1 MEYYRTF
8 LPRPWIIIKYRG
20 MNGVGSNN
28 IFFVNEVVTICEIAI
43 FGFGTLSKK
52 S

>member
-1 MEYYRTF
+1 MDN
-8 LPRPWIIIKYRG
+8 KYRG

-28 IFFVNEVVTICEIAI
+28 IFFCVNEVVTICEIAI